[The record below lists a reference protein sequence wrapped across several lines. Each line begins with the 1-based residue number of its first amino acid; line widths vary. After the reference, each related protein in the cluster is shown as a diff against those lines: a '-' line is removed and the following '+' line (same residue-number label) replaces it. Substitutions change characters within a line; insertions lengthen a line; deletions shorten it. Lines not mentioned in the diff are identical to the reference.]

1 MRSTP
6 KEQEKLRVQDQNQ
19 RLSKMEEGIKELIEI
34 VSKALGQRQQQTL
47 PPIQINN
54 RQQAIQCYPQ
64 TPMQSHHPP
73 PPIQPYY
80 QPPPI
85 QCYQQPPIQPHHQ
98 LPPIQPYYQPP
109 PIQCYQQPPMQPH
122 HQLPPIQ
129 PYYQPPPVQCY
140 TQPYYQPLP
149 QSPWYPQPLIQVIQ
163 YNYQPQQ
170 HFF

>member
-85 QCYQQPPIQPHHQ
+85 QCYQQPPIQP
-98 LPPIQPYYQPP
+98 YYQPP